1 MFGALTWHISG
12 ERCIWTLLQVSFSFS
27 RKHSYS
33 ANVLFSQ
40 DLLILSNRC
49 NVLRQALSQQTD
61 PQQFSG
67 FPHIGEKYISNPLQ
81 RLPETYLVHVMLF
94 KEFIPVTALFGVTLT
109 CIKLRPSRNHVLIIK

>member
-1 MFGALTWHISG
+1 MKTVHITGKKTTKQTTHALLHVKSSNMHIRDVKPELVLGSTNPRNFSLQKFCPHCGFPFMFGALTWHISG

-49 NVLRQALSQQTD
+49 NVLRQALPQQTD
-61 PQQFSG
+61 P
-67 FPHIGEKYISNPLQ
+67 
-81 RLPETYLVHVMLF
+81 
-94 KEFIPVTALFGVTLT
+94 
-109 CIKLRPSRNHVLIIK
+109 